1 VEDMIDIKLKDGQ
14 TGYDIIA
21 EYIRRYWHNNIYNT
35 VIVSMETSYDGKEYD
50 IRKEIACPYHSG
62 VEFLNDWWEGEK
74 FIRLFGI
81 KDIEEIDIF
90 GGLYE

>member
-1 VEDMIDIKLKDGQ
+1 MINIELKDGQ
-14 TGYDIIA
+14 TGYDIVA

-35 VIVSMETSYDGKEYD
+35 VLISMETSYDGKTYN
-50 IRKEIACPYHSG
+50 ICKEVACPREFDD
-62 VEFLNDWWEGEK
+62 VEFLNDWWEGER

-81 KDIEEIDIF
+81 KSIEEINIS